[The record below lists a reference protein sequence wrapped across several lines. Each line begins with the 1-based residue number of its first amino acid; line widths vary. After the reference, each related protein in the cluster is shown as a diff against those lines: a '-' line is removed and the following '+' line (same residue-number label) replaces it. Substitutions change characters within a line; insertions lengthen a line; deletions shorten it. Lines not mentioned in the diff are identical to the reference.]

1 MSAGNQLTTLANVKS
16 WLGVEDS
23 NQDADVLLT
32 RMIRVASAFVLNYLN
47 RDGFDLTV
55 YSDMYDGYG
64 NTWMML
70 RRGPVFKIHAVSF
83 SGVPVQKAQGDGV
96 TSPYTGGWVL
106 EPEYSVIGAQR
117 LNFYGRSTPRLRSS
131 VYVQYSAGYVL
142 IDETHTIPDVS
153 EYVVNTDEL
162 WLGDVSVTDA
172 DDGSLFTKV
181 PFGDPGPGEYS
192 VMNGRYV
199 FNEADKGVTV
209 NITYSYVPADVVQAA
224 TEIVGERYR
233 YLDRIG
239 QTSKSLGG
247 QETVAFSKESLTE
260 FIRELLNPYRNV
272 TPV

>member
-1 MSAGNQLTTLANVKS
+1 MSAGNQLTTLANVKQ
-16 WLGVEDS
+16 WLGVDPSNTDS
-23 NQDADVLLT
+23 DAMLN

-47 RDGFDLTV
+47 RDSFDLTV
-55 YSDMYDGYG
+55 YSDVYDGYG

-70 RRGPVFKIHAVSF
+70 RRGPVYQIHAVSF
-83 SGVPVQKAQGDGV
+83 SGVPISRASGNGV
-96 TSPYTGGWVL
+96 NNPYTGGWVL
-106 EPEYSVIGAQR
+106 EPEYSVQGAQR
-117 LNFYGRSTPRLRSS
+117 LNFYGRATPRLRSS

-142 IDETHTIPDVS
+142 IDELHTVPATPFQ
-153 EYVVNTDEL
+153 VVTDEL

-172 DDGSLFTKV
+172 DDNTVFTKV
-181 PFGDPGPGEYS
+181 TGAPAAGEYS
-192 VMNGRYV
+192 VANGVYT
-199 FNEADKGVTV
+199 FNAADADARVL
-209 NITYSYVPADVVQAA
+209 ITYSYVPADVVQAA

-260 FIRELLNPYRNV
+260 FIRELLNPYKSV